1 MDFFSIF
8 VVIVLVVIVF
18 ASFKYPTAFYLQT
31 HGRKEGKISRAICY
45 MSAIIFFF
53 LGIFSSAELASFA
66 MNFCIEV
73 TTYVR
78 IICYAIAF
86 MVEVIGNL
94 LYIKIKYGGFSELSE
109 VQIVYADDDEDYYY
123 DEYDEE
129 YDEEDNEEIAKPKN
143 NVISIEDY
151 KRRKG
156 K

>member
-45 MSAIIFFF
+45 MSAIIFSF

-66 MNFCIEV
+66 MSFYIEV

-109 VQIVYADDDEDYYY
+109 VQIVYADDDDDDY

-129 YDEEDNEEIAKPKN
+129 YDEEDNEEISEPKN